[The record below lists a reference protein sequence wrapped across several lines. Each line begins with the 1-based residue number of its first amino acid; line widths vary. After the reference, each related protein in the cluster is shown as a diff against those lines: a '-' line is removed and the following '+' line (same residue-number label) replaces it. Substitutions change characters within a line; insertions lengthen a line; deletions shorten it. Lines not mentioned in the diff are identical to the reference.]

1 MRRVLAAALV
11 LWSAGSVGADT
22 LEQRLAACLAC
33 HGENGRSETPN
44 VPSLGAQP
52 AFYVLIQL
60 YMFRERLRIVD
71 VMNEAAKGLSN
82 DDLRT
87 VAETIAQL
95 PPPRPPARAGDPD
108 RTARARAVIEQNR
121 CNFCHKGDF
130 TGEQNVPR
138 LAGQREDYLVQAM
151 RAYKDNTRRGYD
163 AAMADVMYPIGDD
176 QIHDLAHFLAHLP

>member
-1 MRRVLAAALV
+1 MRCLLAAALV
-11 LWSAGSVGADT
+11 LWPACSVDADT

-33 HGENGRSETPN
+33 HGENGRSQTPN

-60 YMFRERLRIVD
+60 YMFREGLRRVD

-82 DDLRT
+82 DDLLT

-95 PPPRPPARAGDPD
+95 PPPGPAAGAADRARVARAQ
-108 RTARARAVIEQNR
+108 AVIQQNR

-176 QIHDLAHFLAHLP
+176 QIRDLAHFLAHLP